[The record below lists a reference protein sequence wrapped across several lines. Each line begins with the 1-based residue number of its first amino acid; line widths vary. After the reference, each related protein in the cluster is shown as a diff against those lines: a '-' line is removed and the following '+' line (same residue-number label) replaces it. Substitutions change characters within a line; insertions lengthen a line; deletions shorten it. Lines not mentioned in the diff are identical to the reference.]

1 MRSESRSL
9 CVKKAYEILLW
20 LVGLEELGEADIDK
34 LQADWGGLL
43 LEAQSPQYES
53 DVWEEL
59 ISLRTEIVS

>member
-1 MRSESRSL
+1 M
-9 CVKKAYEILLW
+9 LW

-34 LQADWGGLL
+34 LQEKWAALL
-43 LEAQSPQYES
+43 LEHQKPKYES